1 MRTTKYVLF
10 ALFLSALWIH
20 TCPLFAQKKPI
31 FFART
36 VIESPTLIKGDSML
50 VSIILYSDA
59 DLQQIRCNTQ
69 TLKLKNATV
78 RRLNFNRDETLG
90 FRNYKGQTFNSL
102 VWAEY
107 VISANEI
114 TTIVLPAFKFEGIAR
129 TYIPSQQAS
138 PFLGWWTPKE
148 IKDVHIKTV
157 TEKVKIPVI
166 HKPQKTTKELLQSKE
181 FTL

>member
-1 MRTTKYVLF
+1 MRTTKSVLL
-10 ALFLSALWIH
+10 ALFLSALWIQ

-31 FFART
+31 FFAKT

-129 TYIPSQQAS
+129 TYISSQQAS

>member
-1 MRTTKYVLF
+1 MRTSKYVLL

-20 TCPLFAQKKPI
+20 TYPLFAQKKPI

-59 DLQQIRCNTQ
+59 DLQQ

-90 FRNYKGQTFNSL
+90 LRNYKGQTFNSL

-107 VISANEI
+107 IISANEI

>member
-1 MRTTKYVLF
+1 MRTTKYVLL

-20 TCPLFAQKKPI
+20 TYPLFAQKKPI

-69 TLKLKNATV
+69 TLKLKNVTV

-90 FRNYKGQTFNSL
+90 LRNYKGQTFNSL
-102 VWAEY
+102 VWPE
-107 VISANEI
+107 
-114 TTIVLPAFKFEGIAR
+114 
-129 TYIPSQQAS
+129 
-138 PFLGWWTPKE
+138 
-148 IKDVHIKTV
+148 
-157 TEKVKIPVI
+157 
-166 HKPQKTTKELLQSKE
+166 
-181 FTL
+181 